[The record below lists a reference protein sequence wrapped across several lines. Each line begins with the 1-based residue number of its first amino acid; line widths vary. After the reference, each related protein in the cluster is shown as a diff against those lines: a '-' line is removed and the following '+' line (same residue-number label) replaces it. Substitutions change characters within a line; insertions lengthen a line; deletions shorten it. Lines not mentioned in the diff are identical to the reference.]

1 MKKIIIVLLIISAL
15 FAAVGCSSPDG
26 KEPDDS
32 GAVIDVKD
40 DLNKPEGCELDFW
53 ICESVDVRDFSR
65 CTEIFGITGG
75 KEFVGSKYEVEVKQE
90 DAVDVQILPDE
101 YVSYTLSAWPDYA
114 DFDETGYHVTKIVIT
129 DPEISVH
136 GVTTHSSR
144 VEFRKT
150 MTEAG
155 FIIEDPV
162 ENGDSFIEDAST
174 PGGTFSIRFESGEEG
189 KITVVAPVSNRDGI
203 EF

>member
-1 MKKIIIVLLIISAL
+1 MKKIITVLIIIAAL
-15 FAAVGCSSPDG
+15 ISMAGCSSPDG
-26 KEPDDS
+26 KETDDS

-53 ICESVDVRDFSR
+53 ICENVADVDFSDY
-65 CTEIFGITGG
+65 TEIFGVIGG
-75 KEFVGSKYEVEVKQE
+75 KEYVSGKYEVEVKHE
-90 DAVDVQILPDE
+90 NASDVQVLPDE
-101 YVSYTLSAWPDYA
+101 CVVYTLTAWPDYA
-114 DFDETGYHVTKIVIT
+114 DFEKTGYHVTKIVIT

-144 VEFRKT
+144 VEFRKA

-162 ENGDSFIEDAST
+162 ENGDSFIEEAST

>member
-1 MKKIIIVLLIISAL
+1 MKKIITVLIIIAAL
-15 FAAVGCSSPDG
+15 ISMAGCSSSEDRAPDG
-26 KEPDDS
+26 TD
-32 GAVIDVKD
+32 AVIDVKD

-53 ICESVDVRDFSR
+53 ICESVDERDFSR

-75 KEFVGSKYEVEVKQE
+75 KEYVDDKYEVEVEQE

-101 YVSYTLSAWPDYA
+101 YVSYTLTAWPDYA

-144 VEFRKT
+144 VEFRKA
-150 MTEAG
+150 MTDAG

-162 ENGDSFIEDAST
+162 ENGGSFTEEAVT
-174 PGGTFSIRFESGEEG
+174 PGGTFTVRFESGEGG
-189 KITVVAPVSNRDGI
+189 KITIIAPVSNRDGI
-203 EF
+203 KF